1 MSTHA
6 SESALLKV
14 CHAVTEIH
22 YAMPHRPDP
31 TTTPAEKIKEWED
44 NFYKTLNIVYD
55 YQDEFKSNVWPRYT
69 LGAFYEFEK
78 ARRIK
83 GYRASP
89 FKVVRIA
96 DTEEANRAGY
106 GFDLEMVG
114 NDRGEIHLVRKRTSI
129 SGTTAKAAT
138 TNHEHATGD
147 GSDKSPAFGATTAGT
162 TQTTGG
168 ANTGTVKTSG
178 IARTAGT
185 SKTSGSAKTASTP
198 KKAGTITVP
207 PVVKGTA
214 KADNGRQATKRDKG
228 KGRATVEATTDVDDD
243 NSDEDVSEKGEGE
256 PLKEVRKTR
265 SAAKKA
271 VSFVTPTTP
280 PVSKRRRAS
289 SVAPEPPKKTALTP
303 KKRARSRDPK
313 RTAGTTTDD
322 GEKRVSG
329 SGGDKTPKKAV
340 RRVNRPAHPDHVAP
354 EKNFEP
360 FPNRKGRIPIY
371 VIQKNGPNAHLRCER
386 CKTGGTDCR
395 IFIFDGS
402 YCHGCRVKKA
412 ACDLSP
418 IGHGKLGA
426 ASYRSYRAFVQL
438 ANPAMYP
445 DPVMLSRLLLG
456 LQDSGLVD
464 WYFDCDPKYHLDLHV
479 EEWKTPIQRVAG
491 DEEVNP
497 DSEDYPK
504 PRRTRRSG
512 RAVKPDVTAARQQ
525 GNESD
530 EDDASNNDND
540 NSDDEDGHR
549 NSSEPPAKKRRISG
563 RAKSLLQ
570 TQPRIRPPSPA
581 LDPRNLPPPPPG
593 FNFLNIPLTTRI
605 PVDPMHDFRP
615 DPHAP
620 LPDIHA
626 TMRAMQQQMGEMAQ
640 QIATLNAAVFNAQNQ
655 TGFQGGPSSGPQ
667 YRAFPG
673 HGGDAYGNNAGQ
685 GYYNPQA
692 PIAGP
697 SGHSHHYIPHEVLQ
711 SASPADPLQRVDPP
725 LNMDWSRIPM
735 PIGVANAESTARG
748 SGSVGNNTL
757 GSLPQTVVSP
767 VVMGHSRCQSL
778 PVLPPTT
785 DASAPTT
792 AEPQLTAPVTDST
805 PDATQRTVS
814 PSPRTPA
821 ATIAVH
827 ISTAGTPSALQGDE
841 EMDDS
846 IDGTAMVGNT
856 DGDKAQDRDG
866 TTTQAADA
874 STADDA
880 QAAASKDGND
890 VVDGPEDTD
899 PDAEGDPD
907 TDTSREQREEAGS
920 IGKGFDTSGDADS
933 SVLAG
938 NDSEMGK
945 VNLPNGTAEGQDM
958 DTSE

>member
-114 NDRGEIHLVRKRTSI
+114 NDRGEIHLVPEEDVNQWYYRRATS
-129 SGTTAKAAT
+129 TKAAT

-243 NSDEDVSEKGEGE
+243 NSDEDVSE
-256 PLKEVRKTR
+256 KEVRKTR

-464 WYFDCDPKYHLDLHV
+464 WYFDWYWDFYELPEATRQMMISDPKYHLDLHV

-581 LDPRNLPPPPPG
+581 LDPRNLPPPPP
-593 FNFLNIPLTTRI
+593 
-605 PVDPMHDFRP
+605 VDPMHDFRP

-620 LPDIHA
+620 LPDIHT

-655 TGFQGGPSSGPQ
+655 TGFQGVPFVWPPIPSMNPYHLYNAQ
-667 YRAFPG
+667 FPG

-697 SGHSHHYIPHEVLQ
+697 SGHSHHYVPHEVLQ
-711 SASPADPLQRVDPP
+711 SASPADPLQSVDPP

-748 SGSVGNNTL
+748 RGSVGNNTL
-757 GSLPQTVVSP
+757 GSLPQTGSVPGSDGP
-767 VVMGHSRCQSL
+767 LPLPMWHSTPIDILAAPNSVTKSAL

-814 PSPRTPA
+814 PSP
-821 ATIAVH
+821 
-827 ISTAGTPSALQGDE
+827 
-841 EMDDS
+841 
-846 IDGTAMVGNT
+846 
-856 DGDKAQDRDG
+856 
-866 TTTQAADA
+866 
-874 STADDA
+874 
-880 QAAASKDGND
+880 
-890 VVDGPEDTD
+890 
-899 PDAEGDPD
+899 
-907 TDTSREQREEAGS
+907 
-920 IGKGFDTSGDADS
+920 
-933 SVLAG
+933 
-938 NDSEMGK
+938 
-945 VNLPNGTAEGQDM
+945 
-958 DTSE
+958 